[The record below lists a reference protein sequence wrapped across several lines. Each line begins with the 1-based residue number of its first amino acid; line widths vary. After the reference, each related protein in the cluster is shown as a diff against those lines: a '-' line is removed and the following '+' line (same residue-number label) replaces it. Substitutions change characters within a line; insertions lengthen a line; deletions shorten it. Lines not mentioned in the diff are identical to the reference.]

1 MLKGKNILVGI
12 TGSIAAY
19 KAATLVR
26 LLVKEGASVKVVM
39 TPLAK
44 EFITPLTLATLSR
57 NPILVDFFN
66 PENGD
71 WNSHVDLGM
80 WADLYLIAP
89 ASANTMGKMAHGVAD
104 NLLLTSY
111 LSAKCP
117 VMVAPAMDLD
127 MYQHP
132 TTQSNINILKGF
144 GNIIIEAATGELA
157 SGLSGK
163 GRMEEPER
171 ILEAVKSFFGYEQQL
186 LGKTV
191 LVTSGPTYEPIDPV
205 RFIGNRSSG
214 KMGYAIAQELA
225 LRGAQVN
232 FVTGPTKHLP
242 NHPNITINKVT
253 TASEMYESS
262 TSCFSSCDAAILAAA
277 VSDFSPKQVADEKL
291 KREENSL
298 QLVLEPTQDIAKALG
313 KSKSKKQILVGF
325 ALETHDELSNAK
337 KKIESKNL
345 DFIILNSANE
355 KGAGFDVDTNRI
367 TVIHRNGNSVAFDLK
382 SKQEVA
388 KDIVNELVKTMGIA

>member
-1 MLKGKNILVGI
+1 MVKGKNILLGI

-44 EFITPLTLATLSR
+44 EFITPLTLATLSK

-71 WNSHVDLGM
+71 WNSHVDLGI

-89 ASANTMGKMAHGVAD
+89 ASANTMAKMATGVAD

-132 TTQSNINILKGF
+132 TTQKNIETLKGY

-157 SGLSGK
+157 SGLMGK
-163 GRMEEPER
+163 GRMEEPEN
-171 ILEAVKSFFGYEQQL
+171 IF
-186 LGKTV
+186 KTV
-191 LVTSGPTYEPIDPV
+191 SDFFETQGSLNNKRILVTSGPTFEPIDPV
-205 RFIGNRSSG
+205 RFIGNHSSG
-214 KMGYAIAQELA
+214 KMGAAIAHELA
-225 LRGAQVN
+225 MRGAQVE
-232 FVTGPTKHLP
+232 FITGPTKMILNNP
-242 NHPNITINKVT
+242 RVTIHRVK
-253 TASEMYESS
+253 TAADMYKAATEH
-262 TSCFSSCDAAILAAA
+262 FPSCDIAILAAA
-277 VSDFSPKQVADEKL
+277 VSDFTPAQVAQEKI
-291 KREENSL
+291 KRKGDKL
-298 QLVLEPTQDIAKALG
+298 ILDLVPTTDIAKSLG
-313 KSKSKKQILVGF
+313 QIKTPQQTLVGF
-325 ALETHDELSNAK
+325 ALETENEIENAK
-337 KKIESKNL
+337 TKLASKNL
-345 DFIILNSANE
+345 DFIVLNSTNDT
-355 KGAGFDVDTNRI
+355 GAGFDVDTNKI
-367 TVIHRNGNSVAFDLK
+367 TIIDRTGKVTPFPLK

-388 KDIVNELVKTMGIA
+388 RDIVDTLVKSIHNA